1 MRKYTIF
8 YSWQSDLPNATN
20 RGFIEKSLE
29 NAAKAIRTDD
39 SLKVEPVVDRDIRG
53 VPGSPDIG
61 RTILDK
67 IDQAHIFVADISI
80 INRGEKRLSPNP
92 NVLIELGYAMKALGP
107 DKYLLVM
114 NTAYGIPEELP
125 FDLRMK
131 YVITYELPEEATERA
146 PGRKVL
152 ESKLEGALRTIII
165 KCEATPDIFQGPSIT
180 DQLRLAIKGNQANQ
194 ANLARKYMDDLLDR
208 IATLA
213 PDFSTEEER
222 DELLLRA
229 IDNTKP
235 LITEFCHIVELM
247 ASMNAASVALA
258 VYKGFGKLLER
269 YNTPAG
275 FSGSSIDSD
284 FDFFKFVGHEMFV
297 DFFSMLIKEDRW
309 ETIADLLD
317 NDLHVRNAGMNR
329 EGTAS
334 FDYASEHVRLLDDR
348 NKRLEL
354 RRVSLHADI
363 LKARYEDGDISQ
375 LVSFED
381 FMEADYFLFLR
392 GIIQETDTSRWLKWR
407 PWSSLYMSRKSPKY
421 LLEASLVKNAEK
433 LLRPLGVKDVDSLK
447 QALLEKSG
455 LLGRMYSGRSY
466 SYDHPLSGFNVS
478 SIGCR

>member
-29 NAAKAIRTDD
+29 NSAKAIRTDD
-39 SLKVEPVVDRDIRG
+39 SLKVEPVVDRDIQG

-92 NVLIELGYAMKALGP
+92 NVLIELGYAMKTLGP

-131 YVITYELPEEATERA
+131 FVITYEMPEEATERA
-146 PGRKVL
+146 PERKVL
-152 ESKLEGALRTIII
+152 VSKLEGALRAIIA
-165 KCEATPDIFQGPSIT
+165 KCEATPDVPEGPSIGA
-180 DQLRLAIKGNQANQ
+180 QLRSAIEGNQPNQ
-194 ANLARKYMDDLLDR
+194 TNLARKYMEDLLDR
-208 IATLA
+208 IASLA
-213 PDFSTEEER
+213 PDYSTEEER

-229 IDNTKP
+229 IDSAKP
-235 LITEFCHIVELM
+235 LVTEFCNIVEMM
-247 ASMNAASVALA
+247 AAMNAASATLA
-258 VYKGFGKLLER
+258 VYKGFGKLPER

-275 FSGSSIDSD
+275 FSGSSMDSD
-284 FDFFKFVGHEMFV
+284 FDFFKFVGHELFV
-297 DFFSMLIKEDRW
+297 DLFSLLIKEDRW

-317 NDLHVRNAGMNR
+317 NDLHVRNAGMRR
-329 EGTAS
+329 EGTVS

-348 NKRLEL
+348 NKRLDL
-354 RRVSLHADI
+354 RRGSLHADI
-363 LKARYEDGDISQ
+363 LKTRYEEDDISR

-392 GIIQETDTSRWLKWR
+392 GIISETDTSGWLRWR
-407 PWSSLYMSRKSPKY
+407 PWSSLYMSRKPPKY
-421 LLEASLVKNAEK
+421 LLQAGSVKNAER
-433 LLRPLGVKDVDSLK
+433 LLRPIGAKNVDSLR
-447 QALLEKSG
+447 QALMEKSN
-455 LLGRMYSGRSY
+455 LLGRMYSGRTLF
-466 SYDHPLSGFNVS
+466 YDHPLSGFNVS
-478 SIGCR
+478 TIGSR